1 MKRILLTCLDDVK
14 ISIIS
19 LFMIFYLFNTI
30 PFDPNAIY
38 WLNFKPVIK
47 FGDFELG
54 QLYINGRSFY
64 LGLGIWLI
72 PSFIYQLYKKK
83 WKDLGML
90 LVAFCIP
97 MFIHGT
103 SISYD
108 LVDYKMNI
116 EKYLEPRTK
125 KDKLGWL
132 LLDRDKQVVSRI
144 YSKRPIRFRHDRAV
158 VEIDNNWDV
167 SISGNDITIIPDT
180 NRHTY
185 KGISY
190 VYIDTLGKLVTPK
203 VFQSASS
210 FNNYGVAVCRD
221 SFYGIIDTSGRE
233 ILPFEYD
240 EISPDPEGMNNY
252 YWLEKDMQ
260 HGLFC
265 DSTLSILLSDCSKIY
280 YWNRTEDSCV
290 FTKNGKDSL
299 LLLPTRTKLPFEWHK
314 LKQLLYGEDTTL
326 IDTIMFSLKQNVNTI
341 REIII
346 NQQDTLPKFQIISDY
361 LYYDHW
367 GDSYMN
373 ISNHWRNQF
382 LQDSNNTLSTDFQIE
397 NKLYNEWWKF
407 HEHTFSTI
415 HKLQNTDNYYDII
428 EKLNLQKILRLVYSY
443 LLLFNE
449 ETNLD
454 VTSTINK
461 QVEFSNWNDSIIA
474 CYNDL
479 VQVQGF
485 SPMAIRHINNERHK
499 WEQLIEYN
507 FNILNKINKGDCM
520 LKLKRLLNNE
530 TKDLLLLQMEHMRQ
544 FYLDVT
550 NYMSEYQNNS
560 RSTVIDSWLQL
571 PMPNIEI
578 KDTLMN
584 R

>member
-1 MKRILLTCLDDVK
+1 MKRILLTCLDDVR
-14 ISIIS
+14 ISIML

-83 WKDLGML
+83 WKNVGIL

-103 SISYD
+103 SISCD

-132 LLDRDKQVVSRI
+132 LLDRDKQVISGI
-144 YSKRPIRFRHDRAV
+144 YSLCPIRFNHNRAIV
-158 VEIDNNWDV
+158 KINNNWTT
-167 SISGNDITIIPDT
+167 SISGNDVMIIPDT
-180 NRHTY
+180 NRYTY
-185 KGISY
+185 KGVSY
-190 VYIDTLGKLVTPK
+190 IYIDTLGKLVSPK
-203 VFQSASS
+203 VFSS
-210 FNNYGVAVCRD
+210 VSQFNNYGIAVCKD

-240 EISPDPEGMNNY
+240 EITANPDDVKNY
-252 YWLEKDMQ
+252 HWLEKNMQ
-260 HGLFC
+260 YGLFC
-265 DSTLSILLSDCSKIY
+265 DSTLSILLNDCSEMY
-280 YWNRTEDSCV
+280 FWNRTMDSCF

-299 LLLPTRTKLPFEWHK
+299 LILSTRIKIPWIQEKRNIFYIGDYNVLD
-314 LKQLLYGEDTTL
+314 LALS
-326 IDTIMFSLKQNVNTI
+326 SLKENANII
-341 REIII
+341 REIIT
-346 NQQDTLPKFQIISDY
+346 NQQDSLPQFQIISDY

-373 ISNHWRNQF
+373 TSNHWRDQF
-382 LQDSNNTLSTDFQIE
+382 LQDSNNFLSVDFQIE

-407 HEHTFSTI
+407 HEYTFSTI
-415 HKLQNTDNYYDII
+415 HKLQNSETYYNTI
-428 EKLNLQKILRLVYSY
+428 EELNLQKILRLVYSY

-461 QVEFSNWNDSIIA
+461 QVEFSSWNDSIIT

-479 VQVQGF
+479 VQVQGL

-499 WEQLIEYN
+499 WKQLIEYR
-507 FNILNKINKGDCM
+507 FNILNNINKGGYM

-530 TKDLLLLQMEHMRQ
+530 TMDLLLLQMEHMRQ
-544 FYLDVT
+544 FYLDVA